1 MKVSKAI
8 EYLQSYKP
16 DDELLI
22 AWWDLETTGHDDISK
37 EEWSKMIQ
45 IIDRMDSILED
56 VNWAIDEAYGEVKK
70 NAQY

>member
-22 AWWDLETTGHDDISK
+22 AWWDLETTGYEDISA
-37 EEWSKMIQ
+37 EEWHKMIQ
-45 IIDRMDSILED
+45 IIDQMHNILED
-56 VNWAIDEAYGEVKK
+56 VNWAIDEAYSQVKK
-70 NAQY
+70 NA

>member
-8 EYLQSYKP
+8 EYLSDYNP
-16 DDELLI
+16 DDELII
-22 AWWDLETTGHDDISK
+22 AWWDRETTGHDDISV

-56 VNWAIDEAYGEVKK
+56 VSWAIDESRRQVKGED
-70 NAQY
+70 A